1 MKTLNQRA
9 VALQLLV
16 FVTQWGLMIIGFGI
30 LAVVVAPLRLQLD
43 PSLGRYFDAGVKAMI
58 ALVLSISWLFIWDR
72 QVRLYFYRKRE
83 GTAEPA

>member
-1 MKTLNQRA
+1 VTRLNQRA

-30 LAVVVAPLRLQLD
+30 LALVVAPIRIQSN
-43 PSLGRYFDAGVKAMI
+43 PSLGRYFDAAAKAMI

-72 QVRLYFYRKRE
+72 QVRLYFYWKRE
-83 GTAEPA
+83 VTAEPV

>member
-1 MKTLNQRA
+1 VKRLNQRA
-9 VALQLLV
+9 VALQLIV
-16 FVTQWGLMIIGFGI
+16 FLTQWGLMIIGFGI

-43 PSLGRYFDAGVKAMI
+43 PSLGRYFDAAAKAMI

-83 GTAEPA
+83 VTAKPI

>member
-16 FVTQWGLMIIGFGI
+16 FGTQWGLMIIGFGI

-72 QVRLYFYRKRE
+72 QVRLYFYRKKE
-83 GTAEPA
+83 CTAEPV

>member
-1 MKTLNQRA
+1 VTRLNQRA

-43 PSLGRYFDAGVKAMI
+43 PSLGRYFDAGTKAMI

-83 GTAEPA
+83 LTAEPV